1 MLIKIKWY
9 TISDSTSHSLLLKHF
24 LMKVLAHIA
33 LRPPAHAPNRPNI
46 PFCFSS
52 TVSVFLCVYGI
63 RVLAKFIEK
72 ASSTQFKKQGVLIK
86 SQKNPF

>member
-52 TVSVFLCVYGI
+52 TVSVF
-63 RVLAKFIEK
+63 
-72 ASSTQFKKQGVLIK
+72 
-86 SQKNPF
+86 